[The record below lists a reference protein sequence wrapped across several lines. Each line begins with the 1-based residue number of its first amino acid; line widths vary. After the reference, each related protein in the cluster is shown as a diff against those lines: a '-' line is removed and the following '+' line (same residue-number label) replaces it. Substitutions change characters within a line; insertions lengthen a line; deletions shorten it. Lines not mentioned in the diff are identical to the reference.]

1 MQFKFVLAL
10 LFVWGV
16 VACVAMPTHFQSLIV
31 GNPPPPANCSAVFSC
46 ASEGDSCDG
55 DQILHKTCSNNN
67 GTCCA
72 FGLYCIS
79 GTCKVDTLGDSCN
92 TTNPCFPS
100 FTAGYPI
107 SCVSS
112 MCTYQ
117 YGTGDTCMNN
127 TDCIS
132 NNCTGGACV
141 GAMMG
146 QTCQTLG
153 FNGGC
158 AWGLICGMSNNT
170 KMCMNT
176 TAIGANCTANAC
188 AFGSACS
195 NGTCMAYYTVGAG
208 GNCAANPL
216 LCDED
221 YICATNGT
229 CVSTATSLTSCSSN
243 TDCQSGQFCVCS
255 QYTGDNYCSLTQL
268 AIVNN
273 MVNPCTEE
281 DSDLNSCLISSECA
295 SAGDAPNS
303 CCYNQ
308 CYSDFKHSQSCGCDT
323 ATDTFGSCSYS
334 TYCGGF
340 PVWAI
345 IVIIVVA
352 IVLVLAVVLLVFFMM
367 RRRRQY
373 DSI

>member
-1 MQFKFVLAL
+1 MQFKTVLVL
-10 LFVWGV
+10 LFVF
-16 VACVAMPTHFQSLIV
+16 VAACAAMPTDFLV
-31 GNPPPPANCSAVFSC
+31 GPPPPANCSSVFSC
-46 ASEGDSCDG
+46 ASEGDSCQG

-79 GTCKVDTLGDSCN
+79 GTCEVDTLGDNCN
-92 TTNPCFPS
+92 ATTLCFPS
-100 FTAGYPI
+100 VTAGY
-107 SCVSS
+107 SMNCVSNQ
-112 MCTYQ
+112 CVYV
-117 YGTGDTCMNN
+117 YGTGDTCTNN

-132 NNCTGGACV
+132 NNCTGGTCM
-141 GAMMG
+141 GAMAG
-146 QTCQTLG
+146 QGCFDLG

-158 AWGLICGMSNNT
+158 AYGLYCGINGNLT
-170 KMCMNT
+170 KICMNT
-176 TAIGANCTANAC
+176 TAMGSVCNSTTPMC
-188 AFGSACS
+188 AQGSACS
-195 NGTCMAYYTVGAG
+195 NGTCMGYYTVGSG
-208 GNCAANPL
+208 GNCAVSPD

-221 YICATNGT
+221 YICAPNNT
-229 CVSTATSLTSCSSN
+229 CVSAATSLTSCSANS
-243 TDCQSGQFCVCS
+243 DCPSSQTCVCS
-255 QYTGDNYCSLTQL
+255 QYTGDNYCSLSPL
-268 AIVNN
+268 LIANN

-281 DSDLNSCLISSECA
+281 MSDLNSCLISAQCPT
-295 SAGDAPNS
+295 AGDAPNS

-323 ATDTFGSCSYS
+323 ATDTLGSCSYS